1 MRVVQEPGRK
11 GQQLT
16 HHEALSPILKLEEFL
31 KTETKTNLT
40 GNLPRKRTGGIVI
53 TIATLLAFSYGLQ
66 MYAVV
71 PAYSLMTDEFAL
83 SYSQVGLMVSLWFLG
98 YALAHVPAGFAAAAW
113 GLKRVAVWGGLI
125 TAISSGLIAISGSY
139 GLILTSRF
147 IGGVGMS
154 MVVAAIFPLGNYWSK
169 PENGKLVA
177 GILNGLGLTA
187 GSAIGLY
194 VWTFL
199 IQAMSWRASL
209 WIATGIGIVIALAA
223 AALIE
228 IPDHMDELEGNE
240 FSWTNTVKVLKSKT
254 MWGIGIVSVA
264 AYGAFFTAS
273 QLAPG
278 FAETEHGFSAANAS
292 LLGLVMLLI
301 GIPGSIL
308 GGIFADRAKRFLSTL
323 WIPAAVIVALLALI
337 PFVNSVMLW
346 VIMSL
351 IGVFGMMYLSPASVS
366 PSEYP
371 EDVPSQDF
379 ATALGLVLTLGNMGA
394 VIFPYVYTL
403 GTQMG
408 SSSVGWWLIAGLSA
422 LSLLGIFMAKESRV
436 PQAQESAELA
446 HAEPG
451 AQQVSA

>member
-1 MRVVQEPGRK
+1 
-11 GQQLT
+11 
-16 HHEALSPILKLEEFL
+16 L

>member
-40 GNLPRKRTGGIVI
+40 GNPPRKRTGGIVI

-278 FAETEHGFSAANAS
+278 FAETEHGFSATNAS

>member
-1 MRVVQEPGRK
+1 M
-11 GQQLT
+11 
-16 HHEALSPILKLEEFL
+16 
-31 KTETKTNLT
+31 KTDTTTTLR
-40 GNLPRKRTGGIVI
+40 GNPPRKRRTGGIVI
-53 TIATLLAFSYGLQ
+53 TISTFLAFSYGLQ

-71 PAYSLMTDEFAL
+71 PAYPIMTEEFSL

-98 YALAHVPAGFAAAAW
+98 YALAHIPAGFAAAAW

-125 TAISSGLIAISGSY
+125 TAISSGLIALSGSY

-154 MVVAAIFPLGNYWSK
+154 LVVAAIFPLGNYWSK

-187 GSAIGLY
+187 GSAVGLY
-194 VWTFL
+194 IWTYL
-199 IQAMSWRASL
+199 MQAMTWRASL
-209 WIATGIGIVIALAA
+209 WIATAIGVAIALAA
-223 AALIE
+223 AALIQ
-228 IPDHMDELEGNE
+228 IPEHMDELEGDE
-240 FSWTNTVKVLKSKT
+240 FSWAGTAQVLKSKT

-273 QLAPG
+273 QLAPSY
-278 FAETEHGFSAANAS
+278 AETEHGFTATNAS

-323 WIPAAVIVALLALI
+323 WIPAAIIVVLLALI
-337 PFVNSVMLW
+337 PLVNSTMLW
-346 VIMSL
+346 VVMSL

-403 GTQMG
+403 GTQLG
-408 SSSVGWWLIAGLSA
+408 SSAVGWWLIAGLSA
-422 LSLLGIFMAKESRV
+422 LSILGILMAKESRV
-436 PQAQESAELA
+436 PKPATSAE
-446 HAEPG
+446 HARREQERARKVP
-451 AQQVSA
+451 A